1 MLGNEAARA
10 AARAARLEALERW
23 RQEELKER
31 QAKLAAAGGI
41 PLTTNAKQ
49 SRRAEENLDDPSK
62 PRFSADLMFLM
73 AVKER
78 DVQLAGR
85 LLKRGI
91 NINARNQYGLTP
103 LHVAVTNDD
112 KAMIEFLLKNGAHI
126 DAPDQDGW
134 TPLHAAAHW
143 GSNKGK
149 TGVHLGGWGSCPTNS
164 EWARFTVT
172 LIYHVP
178 AVQILCDEGANL
190 ISVNSD
196 NEIPLDVA
204 VFADTCALLKST
216 EGERV

>member
-1 MLGNEAARA
+1 MLGNEAARV

-31 QAKLAAAGGI
+31 QAKLTASGGI

-112 KAMIEFLLKNGAHI
+112 KAMIEFLLKNGADI

-143 GSNKGK
+143 GSNKGA
-149 TGVHLGGWGSCPTNS
+149 C
-164 EWARFTVT
+164 R
-172 LIYHVP
+172 
-178 AVQILCDEGANL
+178 
-190 ISVNSD
+190 
-196 NEIPLDVA
+196 
-204 VFADTCALLKST
+204 
-216 EGERV
+216 GERLKPVARRVPLMATRARVPLWPLPPATRSGPNSL